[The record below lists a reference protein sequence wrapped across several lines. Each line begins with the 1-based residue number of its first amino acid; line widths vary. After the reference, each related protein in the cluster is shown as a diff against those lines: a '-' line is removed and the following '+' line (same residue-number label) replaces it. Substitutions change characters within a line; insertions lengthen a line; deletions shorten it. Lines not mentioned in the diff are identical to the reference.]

1 MWRKDVAPFRPIF
14 FLLGTLKIQR
24 CKFLFLRIGGGIQRN
39 LMRMKIQRCK
49 FLFLHI
55 GGGIQRNLM
64 RMTSCFMLQTVL
76 EGWWPYL
83 LC

>member
-1 MWRKDVAPFRPIF
+1 
-14 FLLGTLKIQR
+14 
-24 CKFLFLRIGGGIQRN
+24 
-39 LMRMKIQRCK
+39 MRMKIQRCK

>member
-1 MWRKDVAPFRPIF
+1 VWRKDVAPFRPNF
-14 FLLGTLKIQR
+14 FLLGTL
-24 CKFLFLRIGGGIQRN
+24 
-39 LMRMKIQRCK
+39 KIQRCK

-64 RMTSCFMLQTVL
+64 RMMFCFMLQTVL
-76 EGWWPYL
+76 EGWWPHL

>member
-14 FLLGTLKIQR
+14 FLLGTL
-24 CKFLFLRIGGGIQRN
+24 
-39 LMRMKIQRCK
+39 KIQRCK

-76 EGWWPYL
+76 EGWWPHL